1 MLKGLPLDFWTH
13 VFFDT
18 CVVLHAERTAA
29 CFLDTCILV
38 NAIYVTASHY

>member
-13 VFFDT
+13 VL
-18 CVVLHAERTAA
+18 VVLHAERTAA